1 MSGEITMYQDSNL
14 KIFKLFNQ
22 KRIKYILIGVY
33 AIDYYVRDPAQG
45 FHTMDCDIVVE
56 PTPEN
61 LLTVFKTLEKMGY
74 GFEANKEPLIGIDS
88 WLVNKIIEHRA
99 VVTARK
105 QNEMPIDIVLS
116 GGRFLFK
123 EWDKDKRIFSVEGV
137 KVPVGNLSRLI
148 RAKEHSNREKDRK
161 FLELYKIHL
170 KEMLKFEKSK
180 R

>member
-1 MSGEITMYQDSNL
+1 MFQDSNL

-33 AIDYYVRDPAQG
+33 AIDYYVREPGEG

-56 PTPEN
+56 PTPKN
-61 LLTVFKTLEKMGY
+61 LLRVFKTLEKMGY
-74 GFEANKEPLIGIDS
+74 ELEANKEPLVGIDS
-88 WLVNKIIEHRA
+88 WLANKIIEHRA

-105 QNEMPIDIVLS
+105 MDEMPIDIVLS

-123 EWDKDKRIFSVEGV
+123 EWDKDKRIFTVGGV
-137 KVPVGNLSRLI
+137 RVPVGNLSRLI

-161 FLELYKIHL
+161 FLELYKIQL
-170 KEMLKFEKSK
+170 KEILKAERSK
-180 R
+180 KVK